1 MISRKGTA
9 VMEDVEMA
17 PPNMATS
24 KPKSDLG
31 VRLASAA
38 VMLALAGTAFYFG
51 GYVLDSFIAI
61 AALVTF
67 FEFTML
73 VIKATPNIPFRFA
86 GILAGSVYI
95 FLAAVVLAGLDSY
108 FLIAAVGVVIATDTG
123 AYMFGRTIG
132 GPKIAKRISPSK
144 TWAGLFGGMLFA
156 ALWLASWAAI
166 FHYIGGNYTIADLIE
181 AMWED
186 AVGAAVIGGSLA
198 IIAQIGDFFESWLKR
213 KAGVK
218 DSSNLIP
225 GHGGVFD
232 RVDGLLPVALVVG
245 VLSSLF

>member
-1 MISRKGTA
+1 MA
-9 VMEDVEMA
+9 DAEMA
-17 PPNMATS
+17 PMDATAA
-24 KPKSDLG
+24 KPKSDLW

-38 VMLALAGTAFYFG
+38 VMLALAGGAFYFG
-51 GYVLDSFIAI
+51 GYVLQSFIAI
-61 AALVTF
+61 VALVTF
-67 FEFTML
+67 FEFVML
-73 VIKATPNIPFRFA
+73 VVKGTSNIPFRLA
-86 GILAGSVYI
+86 GILAGSVYV
-95 FLAAVVLAGLDSY
+95 FVAAVVLAGLDSY

-123 AYMFGRTIG
+123 AYIFGRTIG

-156 ALWLASWAAI
+156 AIWLATWAAI
-166 FHYIGGNYTIADLIE
+166 FHYIGGNTTFSDLVE

-186 AVGAAVIGGSLA
+186 AIGAAIVGASLA
-198 IIAQIGDFFESWLKR
+198 IIAQMGDFFESWMKR